1 MNENTK
7 LKGQGYPS
15 VDKTHEK
22 ENNFK
27 SNHPL
32 IPNMS
37 IVSAIGLISSFY
49 RDAIAIDCLD
59 LRVTYQEL
67 LNTAKTLSRA
77 FKELGIKKDDIIT
90 ASMPNFFQAVAVYL
104 AANRI
109 GAVTTFLN
117 PGCSMDET
125 KYYLNE
131 FESPLFINFNKQQEY
146 NESIKKDTKVRQIIT
161 LQQQH
166 LNIKTFNEIKTGDI
180 GYSDYISFNDLKLV
194 ADYYKGIIN
203 PIHGGSQNSLILFTS
218 GSTGLPKSV
227 VLTNQNILAS
237 GIYMKNSTN
246 LKPTVGEKC
255 LVCVP
260 FSYPYGFATS
270 TLMSLLCGREAVLA
284 PTLSKDNI
292 NYYLQKNPNIIFGSP
307 AMLELIR
314 RNAEDDLNL
323 SSLHTFISGGDFLSP
338 NQSQEAKE
346 FFRSHGSSKIE
357 ICNGSG
363 NAESGGA
370 STNSVGIEVKPETV
384 GKVLA
389 GTKSIV
395 INPETLEELKY
406 GEEGMLCISGKHV
419 FKEYYKNPELTAQ
432 AKFMYKGKEYLK
444 TGTMGIL
451 DEHGYFT
458 LTGRSSRFYI
468 RSDLNKV
475 YCEHIQQFINNIDC
489 VDSCVV
495 VKKPNDDLLYTGKAY
510 IALKKGFEPSTGLI
524 EYISKKC
531 NERIRNIITG
541 EDLQLKDFEI
551 PSSFEFIDII
561 PRNKADKIDYQKLE
575 EQARLEYE
583 TEKNKKI
590 KVIRKGN

>member
-37 IVSAIGLISSFY
+37 IVNAIGLISSFY

-59 LRVTYQEL
+59 LRISYQEL

-125 KYYLNE
+125 
-131 FESPLFINFNKQQEY
+131 Q
-146 NESIKKDTKVRQIIT
+146 
-161 LQQQH
+161 

-246 LKPTVGEKC
+246 LKPIVGEKC

-314 RNAEDDLNL
+314 RNAEDDLDL

-389 GTKSIV
+389 GTKAIV
-395 INPETLEELKY
+395 VNPETLEELKY

-419 FKEYYKNPELTAQ
+419 CKEYYKNPELTAQ
-432 AKFMYKGKEYLK
+432 TKFMYKGKEYLK

-475 YCEHIQQFINNIDC
+475 YCEHIQQFRNNIDC

-510 IALKKGFEPSTGLI
+510 IVLKKGFEPSTGLI

-531 NERIRNIITG
+531 NERIKNIITG

-551 PSSFEFIDII
+551 PASFEFIDII

-583 TEKNKKI
+583 TEKNIKS
-590 KVIRKGN
+590 KVIRKG

>member
-1 MNENTK
+1 MNNT
-7 LKGQGYPS
+7 GFPS
-15 VDKTHEK
+15 IDKTHEK
-22 ENNFK
+22 ENSFK
-27 SNHPL
+27 QNHPI

-37 IVSAIGLISSFY
+37 VVNAIGMISSFY

-67 LNTAKTLSRA
+67 LDTAKMLSKS

-90 ASMPNFFQAVAVYL
+90 TSMPNFFQAVAVYL

-117 PGCSMDET
+117 PGCSIEET
-125 KYYLNE
+125 KHYLNE
-131 FESPLFINFNKQQEY
+131 FESPLFINFDKSQEY
-146 NESIKKDTKVRQIIT
+146 NENIKKDTKVRQIIT
-161 LQQQH
+161 LKPQH
-166 LNIKTFNEIKTGDI
+166 LNIKTFNEIQTESI
-180 GYSDYISFNDLKLV
+180 GYSDYLSFNDLKLV

-246 LKPTVGEKC
+246 LEPIVGEKC

-307 AMLELIR
+307 AMLELIK
-314 RNAEDDLNL
+314 RNAEEEMDL
-323 SSLHTFISGGDFLSP
+323 SSIHTFISGGDFLSP
-338 NQSQEAKE
+338 NQSMEAKE
-346 FFRSHGSSKIE
+346 FFKSHGSQNIE

-363 NAESGGA
+363 NAESSGA
-370 STNSVGIEVKPETV
+370 STNAVGIEVRPETV

-389 GTKSIV
+389 GTGAIV
-395 INPETLEELKY
+395 VNPDTLEELKY
-406 GEEGMLCISGKHV
+406 GEEGMLCISGNHV
-419 FKEYYKNPELTAQ
+419 FKEYYKNPELTQA
-432 AKFMYKGKEYLK
+432 AKFIYKGKEYLK

-475 YCEHIQQFINNIDC
+475 YCEHVQQVINNINC
-489 VDSCVV
+489 VDSCIV

-510 IALKKGFEPSTGLI
+510 IVLKKGYEPTSEI
-524 EYISKKC
+524 MEYISEKC
-531 NERIRNIITG
+531 KDRVKNILTG
-541 EDLQLKDFEI
+541 EELQLKDFEI
-551 PSSFEFIDII
+551 PTSFEFIEYI
-561 PRNKADKIDYQKLE
+561 PRTVADKVDYHILE
-575 EQARLEYE
+575 EKAKLDYE
-583 TEKNKKI
+583 SEKKSSIKK
-590 KVIRKGN
+590 